1 MNPPQSGTSL
11 TEDAV
16 QTIGGRNT
24 RGDKSDSPGRRNE
37 ILNLDPTVSPKC
49 GPALRSMRAARLRR
63 GAGLLA
69 RDDAAASS
77 AGRQPGRPSNPRRL
91 PLPNKFLLTT
101 ITYCN
106 MIIAYCDMAI
116 HTARAIVIEAAKA
129 PRFRPGAELPRGGT
143 RTQKEY
149 TP

>member
-1 MNPPQSGTSL
+1 MTVWLYAASRALAS
-11 TEDAV
+11 E
-16 QTIGGRNT
+16 
-24 RGDKSDSPGRRNE
+24 GD
-37 ILNLDPTVSPKC
+37 TVSLACESGFIWRLFSNVKGNPIN
-49 GPALRSMRAARLRR
+49 AHAMRCTTRPTPW
-63 GAGLLA
+63 
-69 RDDAAASS
+69 
-77 AGRQPGRPSNPRRL
+77 QPGRPSNPRRL

-149 TP
+149 TPNL